1 MSRILIKLSGEAL
14 ASPAGFGIDRS
25 IIARFGSEIKSQ
37 IKKGTQI
44 AVVVG
49 AGNLLR
55 GATQAKEGSDRA
67 RGDHMGML
75 ATTINGL
82 AIQDVLLG
90 MDIPCQVFNAMQI
103 EGICE
108 GYSRDRAVES
118 LNTGHVVVLTGGTGN
133 PFFTTDS
140 AAALRAAE
148 IGADILYKAT
158 KVDGIYDKD
167 PKTNSDAVRFDHITY
182 HEVITRGLKVMD
194 MAAIALCMENH
205 IPIQVFDFTTDQQ
218 LERLLG
224 GETSLGTLVGK

>member
-14 ASPAGFGIDRS
+14 ATSAGFGIDRS
-25 IIARFGSEIKSQ
+25 IIARFGSEIQSQ
-37 IKKGTQI
+37 IQKGTQI

-75 ATTINGL
+75 ATAINGL

-90 MDIPCQVFNAMQI
+90 MNIPCQVFNAMAI

-108 GYSRDRAVES
+108 GYSRDRAVSS
-118 LNTGHVVVLTGGTGN
+118 LNTGHVVILTGGTGN

-148 IGADILYKAT
+148 IDADVLYKAT
-158 KVDGIYDKD
+158 KVNGIYDKD
-167 PKTNSDAVRFDHITY
+167 PMAHDDAKRYERISYKD
-182 HEVITRGLKVMD
+182 VISQGLRVMD
-194 MAAIALCMENH
+194 MAAIALCMENN
-205 IPIQVFDFTTDQQ
+205 IPIQVFDFTTAQQ
-218 LERLLG
+218 LEKLLG
-224 GETSLGTLVGK
+224 GETSLGTLVGN